1 MAIGVI
7 FDGNGMNQDQYE
19 QVNQQVSPNNRPPAG
34 LLYHAAG
41 RSDGGFCIIE
51 VWESQEALQEF
62 FAQQLGLALQQ
73 AGVTAQPRMFEVIN
87 TMQA

>member
-7 FDGNGMNQDQYE
+7 FDGSGMSQNQYE
-19 QVNQQVSPNNRPPAG
+19 QVNQQVSPGNRPPPG

-41 RSDGGFCIIE
+41 RGDGGFYIIE

-62 FAQQLGLALQQ
+62 FAQQLGRALQQ
-73 AGVTAQPRMFEVIN
+73 ASVTAQPRFFEVIN
-87 TMQA
+87 TMQP